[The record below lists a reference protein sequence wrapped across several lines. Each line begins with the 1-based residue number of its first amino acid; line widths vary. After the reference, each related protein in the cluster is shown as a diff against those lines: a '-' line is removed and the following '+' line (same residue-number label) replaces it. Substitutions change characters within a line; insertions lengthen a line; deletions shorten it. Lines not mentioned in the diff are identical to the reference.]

1 MGRFEFRLQRL
12 LRLREQ
18 EKRQAELEYAAAA
31 AKERAA
37 QARLERSQV
46 QTAALSLQV
55 AKDTSWALP
64 ARWLL
69 PLAENRSTLARN
81 QAMQTS
87 EVLERQTN
95 HLLEATLVEESLT
108 SLRDRKLEEYRLE
121 TARADQHELD
131 ELIMQRTGRLF
142 GAFSARPE
150 QGNPSPE
157 GDEQ

>member
-1 MGRFEFRLQRL
+1 MGRFEFRLHRL

-18 EKRQAELEYAAAA
+18 EKRLAELEYAAAA

-37 QARLERSQV
+37 QARLHRSQV
-46 QTAALSLQV
+46 QTAELSLQV
-55 AKDTSWALP
+55 ANDTSGALA

-81 QAMQTS
+81 QALQTS

-142 GAFSARPE
+142 GAFSVRSD

-157 GDEQ
+157 GDE